1 MTDAHQAVSTIAQA
15 LKDASYKP
23 APYYKRHNDDEICDE
38 IRLKVIPRFK
48 TSGMSGDEW
57 RTSVRIQLFHKGLCY
72 AERSVSNMRSAL
84 LMLGEF
90 FVRSHEPIPLEVIR
104 HEETK
109 CDQPGCDQDAV
120 NHYRKK
126 VEHHGNSG
134 HTSEPKYHEVWCK
147 FCARHSERGDSDL
160 EDNDANL
167 TLMKGNGVVR
177 AYEEDESPSIFG
189 GVIEVS
195 DDLADGTGSTQ

>member
-1 MTDAHQAVSTIAQA
+1 MTEKAVSDIAQV
-15 LKDASYKP
+15 LKDASYKSP
-23 APYYKRHNDDEICDE
+23 PEYKRHHDDEFCDE
-38 IRLKVIPRFK
+38 IRIKVIPRFK

-57 RTSVRIQLFHKGLCY
+57 RVSTRIQLFRKGMCY
-72 AERSVSNMRSAL
+72 AETSYSRMKDV
-84 LMLGEF
+84 LMLLGHF
-90 FVRSHEPIPLEVIR
+90 YITSHEPVPTEAIR
-104 HEETK
+104 HEEKK

-160 EDNDANL
+160 EDNDQNL
-167 TLMKGNGVVR
+167 TLMKGNGIVR
-177 AYEEDESPSIFG
+177 AYAEDESPSMFG
-189 GVIEVS
+189 GVIEVG
-195 DDLADGTGSTQ
+195 DADGTGDAQ